1 MRQGPHHDG
10 SELYVSKDQP
20 ALGEKVRFRVRVPST
35 YTFEI
40 ALVRYYQDGEPRF
53 KELKRSSG
61 TEYESWWEVD
71 LELRNRVTRYR
82 FLFARAEGFEW
93 LSARGLTHHDLHS
106 NSDFQI
112 VASDRRPSWLAASVF
127 YQIFPDRFAKS
138 SEKKTSKKA
147 FPEWAVSRDW
157 NELPR
162 DKSKYTGIEVYGGD
176 LDGVREHLEHIEELG
191 ANGIYFT
198 PIFPATSNHRYD
210 AASFDEV
217 DPLLGGDKAWFRL
230 NAAAKRRGIRIV
242 GDITT
247 NHVGANHKWFRKAL
261 AKKKSTERG
270 FFFWS
275 REFKW
280 GYVGWWDLASLPKLN
295 YKSKELRRRLYAGK
309 NSVIRKWLSSKYGLS
324 GWRVDASNMAG
335 VHKGED
341 FHDEVMYG
349 IREALEASHD
359 DAWLVAENGDF
370 LASDLDGRGWHG
382 TMNYQG
388 FFRPFSIWMSDSADL
403 AGGFQGLPIKPPRID
418 GNQLVE
424 SITQFSASI
433 PWHALTASMTLID
446 SHDTPRFR
454 TIVSG
459 DRNKHL
465 SGVTFLMT
473 YPGVPSIFMGD
484 EIGLEGK
491 SGEDSRRTINWED
504 RSDWD
509 YDLFGSFKALVRLR
523 RTQDGLIRGGLRWV
537 DVGKDHLLFLRES
550 KRQSL
555 LVYVSRAGASLDL
568 DLTPLGYRI
577 AETLFGPTQEGAR
590 LRMNSNS
597 ATQGIW
603 SLRG

>member
-20 ALGEKVRFRVRVPST
+20 TLGEKVRLRVRVPSA
-35 YTFEI
+35 YRFEI
-40 ALVRYYQDGEPRF
+40 ALVRSYHDGEPRF
-53 KELKRSSG
+53 KELKQSSK
-61 TEYESWWEVD
+61 TEFESWWEVD
-71 LELRNRVTRYR
+71 LELTNRVTRYR
-82 FLFARAEGFEW
+82 FLFARAESFEW
-93 LSARGLTHHDLHS
+93 LSARGLTNHDLHS

-112 VASDRRPSWLAASVF
+112 VASDTRPSWLAASVF

-138 SEKKTSKKA
+138 SEKKL
-147 FPEWAVSRDW
+147 PEWAVARSW

-176 LDGVREHLEHIEELG
+176 LDGVREHLDHIEELG

-230 NAAAKRRGIRIV
+230 TAAAKRRGIRIV

-247 NHVGANHKWFRKAL
+247 NHVGANHKWFRKAQS
-261 AKKKSTERG
+261 KKSAAERN
-270 FFFWS
+270 FFFWN
-275 REFKW
+275 RDFKW
-280 GYVGWWDLASLPKLN
+280 GYVGWWDLPSLPKLN
-295 YKSKELRRRLYAGK
+295 FQSKELRRRLYAGK

-335 VHKGED
+335 VHKGDD
-341 FHDEVMYG
+341 FHDEVMHG
-349 IREALEASHD
+349 IREALDASHD

-370 LASDLDGRGWHG
+370 VASDLDGRGWHG

-388 FFRPFSIWMSDSADL
+388 FFRPFSIWMSDSVDL

-459 DRNKHL
+459 DRSKHL
-465 SGVTFLMT
+465 SGIAFLMT
-473 YPGVPSIFMGD
+473 YPGIPSIFMGD
-484 EIGLEGK
+484 EIGLEGR
-491 SGEDSRRTINWED
+491 SGEDSRRTIDWED
-504 RSDWD
+504 RSRWD
-509 YDLFGSFKALVRLR
+509 LALLQSFKDLVKLR
-523 RTQDGLIRGGLRWV
+523 RTQDALIRGGLRWL
-537 DVGKDHLLFLRES
+537 DIGQDHLLFLRES
-550 KRQSL
+550 KRQTL
-555 LVYVSRAGASLDL
+555 LILISRAAISLDF
-568 DLTPLGYRI
+568 DLSSSGYRF
-577 AETLFGPTQEGAR
+577 EKTLFGPSQEGTR
-590 LRMNSNS
+590 LRVNTGR

-603 SLRG
+603 SLR